1 MKQVID
7 FLTENNTTV
16 IATSLNDKPRAS
28 ILEYA
33 MIGDSMIFSTDKN
46 SIKALNLTANPH
58 VSLSVQKLPVFVTI
72 DGTVTMATDAEK
84 AEYDRKLVENH
95 PEFKEMLDSGMMNDY
110 AYFKIKPETAYLSD
124 MSKGPEVE
132 IIKM

>member
-7 FLTENNTTV
+7 FLKENNTTV
-16 IATSLNDKPRAS
+16 VATSADDKPRAS

-33 MIGDSMIFSTDKN
+33 MIGDSMVFSTDKN
-46 SIKALNLTANPH
+46 SIKALNLAANPRI
-58 VSLSVQKLPVFVTI
+58 SLSVQKLPVFVTI
-72 DGTVTMATDAEK
+72 DGVAAPATDAEK

-95 PEFKEMLDSGMMNDY
+95 PEFQEMLDSGMMNDY
-110 AYFKIKPETAYLSD
+110 AYFKVKPETAYMSD
-124 MSKGPEVE
+124 MSKGQDVE